1 MVDIGDLT
9 KAFYV
14 ISVPNIGFTISSLPG
29 LFHNPTNKE
38 VRALSSSGVT

>member
-14 ISVPNIGFTISSLPG
+14 ISVPNISFTISLLPD
-29 LFHNPTNKE
+29 LFHNPPNKE
-38 VRALSSSGVT
+38 VRALSTSGGT